1 MINVRCQYEC
11 NGCGFDMQGFG
22 RCEPAGNCTD
32 AVGWRSAGVNFW
44 KDLKLPSQLY
54 PMMNVPDIL

>member
-1 MINVRCQYEC
+1 MINVMCQYEC

-54 PMMNVPDIL
+54 PII